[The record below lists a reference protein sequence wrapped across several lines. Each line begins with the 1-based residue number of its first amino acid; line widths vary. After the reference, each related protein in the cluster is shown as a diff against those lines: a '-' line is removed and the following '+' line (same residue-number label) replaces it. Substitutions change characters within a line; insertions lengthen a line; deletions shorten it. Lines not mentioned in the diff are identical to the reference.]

1 MIGGPFH
8 PFGHI
13 PDTGD
18 PYTGQDV
25 IVLRPES
32 PMALPVLESQSI
44 ASPAT
49 SLVGRASDLA
59 RLRDLLDR
67 PDVRLVT
74 LLGPGG
80 VGKTRLGFQLL
91 QDIATTCTLEPCV
104 VLLASSSTEDEA
116 VATIARALGVPYAE
130 RQLAPRVI
138 ADAIGQRPMLLLLD
152 NVEQLATQLDLLP
165 GLLTAC
171 QNLTIVTTSRVPLRF
186 SAERV
191 FPVEPLSTTSQ
202 PGQAAPAVEL
212 FIDRAQ
218 AVRPDLELSPTNQA
232 AIEEICQRLDGL
244 PLAIELAAA
253 RTRFLPPETLL
264 ERLPARLQVLDGGP
278 RDAPERHRTLRAT
291 IAWSYD
297 LLNPEERLVF
307 ERLSVFSNG
316 GPLDAAATVGDPA
329 GNLSQPVDGIV
340 EALVDHSLVRLNV
353 SNGQPRFR
361 MLHTIREFAQETLE
375 SREDAHQ
382 VRLAHAI
389 WFANLVLEEPSS
401 TWRTGTPEQRNWIA
415 KALPDASNFSMALKT
430 LTREGRFDLAAGM
443 AGTLITYWTE
453 TGQVREAEHWMRQME
468 PHVDKAPLAHQ
479 ANFRRMQAVMRM
491 HRKDLDQAMEAA
503 QQAIGLNRELNDA
516 RMAANNQHLL
526 GQILWAA
533 GRDDEAEATTR
544 AAMAAMVE
552 SGDPLGGALYASQLA
567 DGLMQ
572 RGNFPE
578 AERLLLDAEP
588 IVAEHRPGALPLL
601 HGSLGVLYLLRDD
614 LDRASTYLERSLDY
628 HGTPPYQTPLLL
640 ACRLETIGY
649 LASRRGRHHDALH
662 LLGAGTALLERH
674 GGLMDQVWLD
684 DQATILAAAET
695 ELPAAE
701 IIAARA
707 LGATMLSDLSRALDQ
722 ARTILALR
730 GEAESVVPSPTIPE
744 LEEQLTPREID
755 VLQLL
760 ASGRSNPAIAEALFI
775 SPRTVT
781 THLSRLYAKLGV
793 NSRTE
798 AVATGMRLGLI
809 ARIQ

>member
-1 MIGGPFH
+1 
-8 PFGHI
+8 
-13 PDTGD
+13 
-18 PYTGQDV
+18 
-25 IVLRPES
+25 
-32 PMALPVLESQSI
+32 MALTALDTQSI
-44 ASPAT
+44 AHPAT
-49 SLVGRASDLA
+49 SLVGRDTDLA
-59 RLRDLLDR
+59 RLRDLVDR

-91 QDIATTCTLEPCV
+91 EEIATTCRLEPCA

-116 VATIARALGVPYAE
+116 VASIARALCVPYAE
-130 RQLAPRVI
+130 RRLAPRVI

-165 GLLTAC
+165 GLLAAC
-171 QNLTIVTTSRVPLRF
+171 QGLTIVTTSRIPLRF

-191 FPVEPLSTTSQ
+191 FPVEPLSTTSERGR
-202 PGQAAPAVEL
+202 PAPAIEL
-212 FIDRAQ
+212 FLDRAQ
-218 AVRPDLELSPTNQA
+218 AVRPDLDLSPTGLA
-232 AIEEICQRLDGL
+232 AIGEICQRLDGL

-297 LLNPEERLVF
+297 LLSPEERLVF

-316 GPLDAAATVGDPA
+316 GPLDAVEAVGNPTGD
-329 GNLSQPVDGIV
+329 LSQPVDAIV
-340 EALVDHSLVRLNV
+340 EGLVDHSLARLNV

-375 SREDAHQ
+375 TRDDVQE
-382 VRLAHAI
+382 VYLAHAM
-389 WFANLVLEEPSS
+389 WFASLVLDEPAS
-401 TWRTGTPEQRNWIA
+401 TWRTGTPEQRSWIA
-415 KALPDASNFSMALKT
+415 RALPDATNLSIALKT
-430 LTREGRFDLAAGM
+430 LVRHERFDLAVGM

-453 TGQVREAEHWMRQME
+453 TGQVREAEHWMRALE
-468 PHVDKAPLAHQ
+468 PHIDKALPTSQ
-479 ANFRRMQAVMRM
+479 AKIRRMQAVMCM
-491 HRKDLDQAMEAA
+491 HRKDLDRAIEAA
-503 QQAIGLNRELNDA
+503 QQAIDLNRQLNDH

-526 GQILWAA
+526 GQIYWSA
-533 GRDDEAEATTR
+533 GRDEEAEATTR
-544 AAMAAMVE
+544 AAMAAMVA
-552 SGDPLGGALYASQLA
+552 SGDPLGGALFAAQLA
-567 DGLMQ
+567 DGMMM
-572 RGNFPE
+572 RGSFEE
-578 AERLLLDAEP
+578 AESLLLDAAP
-588 IVAEHRPGALPLL
+588 VVTEHRPGALPLL

-614 LDRASTYLERSLDY
+614 LDRASVYLDQSLAY

-640 ACRLETIGY
+640 AYRLETVSY
-649 LASRRGRHHDALH
+649 LATRRGRYQEAMY

-674 GGLMDQVWLD
+674 GGLMDKVWLA
-684 DQATILAAAET
+684 DQTTILAAAET
-695 ELPAAE
+695 ALSADEISTARSQGAA
-701 IIAARA
+701 
-707 LGATMLSDLSRALDQ
+707 MLSDLSQAVDLARAV
-722 ARTILALR
+722 LAMR
-730 GEAESVVPSPTIPE
+730 GESAPVVPSLVVPD

-798 AVATGMRLGLI
+798 AVATGLELGLVVPG
-809 ARIQ
+809 RERHT

>member
-1 MIGGPFH
+1 
-8 PFGHI
+8 
-13 PDTGD
+13 
-18 PYTGQDV
+18 
-25 IVLRPES
+25 
-32 PMALPVLESQSI
+32 MALTALESQSI
-44 ASPAT
+44 APPAT
-49 SLVGRASDLA
+49 SLVGRGGDLA

-67 PDVRLVT
+67 PDARLVT

-91 QDIATTCTLEPCV
+91 QDIAATCTLEPCA
-104 VLLASSSTEDEA
+104 VLLATSSTEDEA
-116 VATIARALGVPYAE
+116 LASIARALGVPYAD
-130 RQLAPRVI
+130 RQLAQRVI
-138 ADAIGQRPMLLLLD
+138 TDAIGQCPMLLLLD
-152 NVEQLATQLDLLP
+152 NVEQLATHLDLLP
-165 GLLTAC
+165 GLLAAC

-191 FPVEPLSTTSQ
+191 FPVEPLATT
-202 PGQAAPAVEL
+202 GRDGATAPAVEL

-218 AVRPDLELSPTNQA
+218 AVRPELDLSPASRA

-297 LLNPEERLVF
+297 LLSPEEQLVF
-307 ERLSVFSNG
+307 ERLAVFSNG
-316 GPLDAAATVGDPA
+316 GPLDAVAAVGDPA
-329 GNLSQPVDGIV
+329 GELGQPIDLVL
-340 EALVDHSLVRLNV
+340 EALVDHNLVRLNV

-375 SREDAHQ
+375 ARDDAEQ
-382 VRLAHAI
+382 VRLAHAL
-389 WFANLVLEEPSS
+389 WFANLVLGEPTT

-415 KALPDASNFSMALKT
+415 KALPDASNLSMALKT
-430 LTREGRFDLAAGM
+430 LTRHDRFDLAVGM

-453 TGQVREAEHWMRQME
+453 SGQVREAEHWMRVME

-479 ANFRRMQAVMRM
+479 ANFRRMQAVMCM
-491 HRKDLDQAMEAA
+491 HRKELDQAMAA
-503 QQAIGLNRELNDA
+503 ARQAIALNRDLNDS

-544 AAMAAMVE
+544 EAMAAMVE

-572 RGNFPE
+572 RGNHDE
-578 AERLLLDAEP
+578 AERLLLDAVPVVE
-588 IVAEHRPGALPLL
+588 AHRPGALPLL

-614 LDRASTYLERSLDY
+614 LDRASTYLEQSLAY
-628 HGTPPYQTPLLL
+628 HGAPPYQTPLLL

-649 LASRRGRHHDALH
+649 LASRRGSHRDALQ

-684 DQATILAAAET
+684 DQATMLATAQAVLSPHEIADAQAA
-695 ELPAAE
+695 
-701 IIAARA
+701 
-707 LGATMLSDLSRALDQ
+707 GATLLADLPRALD
-722 ARTILALR
+722 LALSVLAMR
-730 GEAESVVPSPTIPE
+730 DAAESPAPPMLAIPE
-744 LEEQLTPREID
+744 LEEPLTPREVD
-755 VLQLL
+755 VLRLL
-760 ASGRSNPAIAEALFI
+760 ASGRSNPAIAEALYI

-798 AVATGMRLGLI
+798 AVATGMRLGIISPVLE
-809 ARIQ
+809 QPT